1 MQKVRIFRARG
12 WRVLFLLLTVL
23 LAGVIFYMS
32 SEPAIE
38 SGERSTT
45 IAAEILPLVH
55 PAFETLPPEEQK
67 AVLSSA
73 DHILR
78 NRTFLRLR
86 RARCP
91 AFAVQSLLC
100 GKAARA
106 SAARPACRRGL
117 CGKRRDSPGVCPGA
131 RSRCH
136 RCAARQCRCALRDS
150 DCVPDRA
157 GGMPTQKTTSAIK
170 KATMTRRFFLFF
182 ICSTHQCAIWRT
194 SDG

>member
-32 SEPAIE
+32 SEPATE

-78 NRTFLRLR
+78 KTAHFCVYGTLGALLLLYNLCFAAKPPAHMLRALL
-86 RARCP
+86 AATVYAASDEIHQ
-91 AFAVQSLLC
+91 AFVPGRGSAVTDVLLDSAGALC
-100 GKAARA
+100 GILAIWLLVWA
-106 SAARPACRRGL
+106 SCRRTN
-117 CGKRRDSPGVCPGA
+117 K
-131 RSRCH
+131 
-136 RCAARQCRCALRDS
+136 
-150 DCVPDRA
+150 DRHA
-157 GGMPTQKTTSAIK
+157 NI
-170 KATMTRRFFLFF
+170 
-182 ICSTHQCAIWRT
+182 
-194 SDG
+194 

>member
-32 SEPAIE
+32 SEPATE
-38 SGERSTT
+38 SSDRSTT

-78 NRTFLRLR
+78 KTAHFCVYGVLGVLLLLYSLCLTAKPPAHMLRALL
-86 RARCP
+86 AATVYAASDEIHQ
-91 AFAVQSLLC
+91 AFVPGRGSAVTDVLLDSAGALC
-100 GKAARA
+100 GILFIWLLVWA
-106 SAARPACRRGL
+106 SCRRTN
-117 CGKRRDSPGVCPGA
+117 K
-131 RSRCH
+131 
-136 RCAARQCRCALRDS
+136 
-150 DCVPDRA
+150 DRHA
-157 GGMPTQKTTSAIK
+157 NI
-170 KATMTRRFFLFF
+170 
-182 ICSTHQCAIWRT
+182 
-194 SDG
+194 

>member
-32 SEPAIE
+32 SEPATE

-78 NRTFLRLR
+78 KTAHFCVYGTLGALLLLYNLCFAAKPPAHMLRALL
-86 RARCP
+86 AATVYAVSDEIHQ
-91 AFAVQSLLC
+91 AFVPGRGSAVTDVLLDSAGALC
-100 GKAARA
+100 GILIVCLIVRA
-106 SAARPACRRGL
+106 
-117 CGKRRDSPGVCPGA
+117 VCQ
-131 RSRCH
+131 R
-136 RCAARQCRCALRDS
+136 
-150 DCVPDRA
+150 
-157 GGMPTQKTTSAIK
+157 K
-170 KATMTRRFFLFF
+170 KQPL
-182 ICSTHQCAIWRT
+182 Q
-194 SDG
+194 